1 MDKVSGEIG
10 QLGRF
15 AEPALAIMISLA
27 AEPKHG
33 YAMIEDIASF
43 SGVRVGPGTLYSAL
57 TRLEGRGL
65 IAPMPS
71 DDRRRPYRLTDAGRA
86 VLGEQLAQLRA
97 FVTAGFNRLVT
108 E

>member
-1 MDKVSGEIG
+1 MNEVDGEIG

-15 AEPALAIMISLA
+15 AEPALAILISLA
-27 AEPKHG
+27 AQPKHG

-57 TRLEGRGL
+57 ARLEGRGL

-71 DDRRRPYRLTDAGRA
+71 DDRRRPYRLTDAGRT